1 MDDGGLSEGGRR
13 DRDGLS
19 QGGRRDEDGLS
30 QEGANGSRW
39 DRSDVVHGSQGRD
52 RGGDV
57 DCQGPVPAGE
67 VTALRLTVP
76 RPSFAGGP
84 ARQGSRSRPATGYGH
99 VPCRPGASRVRELTC
114 AHVEPE
120 SWRRIRARAVGCC
133 LPGNRGMHPGDPV
146 LHAERAAGHRIRRT
160 DGRHREHAGFL
171 VSIARTRSTV
181 RSSEGFNGLRW
192 FPSTMRGT
200 CAGTLTLSY

>member
-13 DRDGLS
+13 DGDGLS
-19 QGGRRDEDGLS
+19 QGGRRDGDGLS

-76 RPSFAGGP
+76 RTSFADGP
-84 ARQGSRSRPATGYGH
+84 GQQGSRSSRSRPATGYGH
-99 VPCRPGASRVRELTC
+99 VPCRPGASRLRGSLVPTSSLNPGVTFAPEQSGVVCRVTEVCIQAIQYCVPSGQRGTAFGSPMGGIGSTPVFWGRSLERGVRC
-114 AHVEPE
+114 GP
-120 SWRRIRARAVGCC
+120 RRASMVFGV
-133 LPGNRGMHPGDPV
+133 PV
-146 LHAERAAGHRIRRT
+146 LQ
-160 DGRHREHAGFL
+160 
-171 VSIARTRSTV
+171 
-181 RSSEGFNGLRW
+181 
-192 FPSTMRGT
+192 
-200 CAGTLTLSY
+200 